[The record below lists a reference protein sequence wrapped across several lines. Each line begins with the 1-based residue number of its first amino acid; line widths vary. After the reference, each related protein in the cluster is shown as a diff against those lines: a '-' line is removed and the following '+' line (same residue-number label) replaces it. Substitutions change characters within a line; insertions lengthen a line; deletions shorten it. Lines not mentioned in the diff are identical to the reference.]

1 MKNKYYEL
9 KQRQQKEVDNFP
21 MMFAFSKEQFNNGMV
36 KLGLEPTDKE
46 KIYSIGYGGYIRKSD
61 SKAFNELFRRH
72 ENEMKKAIEEDQTGE
87 NFIYEMFLYELNN
100 HEYGY
105 TYELDDTLQ
114 ALNFTREKINADER
128 LVNGLLKATKEIKE
142 YDN

>member
-1 MKNKYYEL
+1 MTNKYYEL
-9 KQRQQKEVDNFP
+9 KQRQQKEVDDFP
-21 MMFAFSKEQFNNGMV
+21 MMFAFSNSQFDEGMK
-36 KLGLEPTDKE
+36 KLGFEPTEID
-46 KIYSIGYGGYIRKSD
+46 KIYSIGAGGYIRKTD
-61 SKAFNELFRRH
+61 SMAFNSMFDKFDE
-72 ENEMKKAIEEDQTGE
+72 EMKKAIEEDPTGE

-114 ALNFTREKINADER
+114 ALDLTREKINKDER
-128 LVNGLLKATKEIKE
+128 LVNGLSKAIKEIKE

>member
-1 MKNKYYEL
+1 MNRYKEL
-9 KQRQQKEVDNFP
+9 KQRQQKEVENFP
-21 MMFAFSKEQFNNGMV
+21 MMFAFSKEQFNNGMI
-36 KLGLEPTDKE
+36 KLGLEPTEKE
-46 KIYSIGYGGYIRKSD
+46 KIYSIGCGGYIRKSD
-61 SKAFNELFRRH
+61 SKAFNELFNRH
-72 ENEMKKAIEEDQTGE
+72 DEEMKKAIKEDPTGE

-105 TYELDDTLQ
+105 TYELNDTLQ
-114 ALNFTREKINADER
+114 ALNLTREKINADER

>member
-1 MKNKYYEL
+1 MNNKYYEL

-21 MMFAFSKEQFNNGMV
+21 MMFAFSKDQFNNGII

-61 SKAFNELFRRH
+61 SEAFNELFDRH
-72 ENEMKKAIEEDQTGE
+72 EEEMKKAIEEDATGE

-105 TYELDDTLQ
+105 TYEIDDTLQ
-114 ALNFTREKINADER
+114 ALNLTIEEINKDQR
-128 LVNGLLKATKEIKE
+128 LINGLLKAKNEIQE

>member
-1 MKNKYYEL
+1 MNNKYYEL
-9 KQRQQKEVDNFP
+9 KQKQQKEVNNFP
-21 MMFAFSKEQFNNGMV
+21 MMFAFSKDQFDKGMI

-61 SKAFNELFRRH
+61 SKAFNELFTRH
-72 ENEMKKAIEEDQTGE
+72 EKEMKKAIEEDATGE

-105 TYELDDTLQ
+105 TYEIDDTLQ
-114 ALNFTREKINADER
+114 ALNLTIEEINKDQR
-128 LVNGLLKATKEIKE
+128 LINGLLKAKNEIQE